1 MSDKKLAIVI
11 PFFKIDFFEDTLK
24 CLANQT
30 NQNFNVFIGS
40 DASSANPEELIK
52 KYNSKGNIFY
62 HYFSENLGGKGKLVE
77 QWNRCISLSSDEE
90 WLMILADDDFIS
102 ENFVEEFYK
111 SIEEAQNSNIDL
123 LRFKMRRVSEKG
135 EFLVDLEQPK
145 LYPGK
150 NYVWDDEIHKRF
162 LSISENVF
170 SRKMY
175 EEKGFRNY
183 PLAWRIPMMMYLDFA
198 NERNV
203 LGINNA
209 FVAIRRSDVQLSW
222 RKDVDEYKKE
232 AMKLCYRDILNEYSE
247 SFSAEQNLRFLKVYA
262 FYCNG
267 KSELKQS
274 ISSLFM
280 KYGGLKEYLKFTAK
294 KILKK

>member
-1 MSDKKLAIVI
+1 MKKNLAIII
-11 PFFKIDFFEDTLK
+11 PFFKIDFFEDTLLS
-24 CLANQT
+24 LANQ
-30 NQNFNVFIGS
+30 NDQNFNVYIGN
-40 DASSANPEELIK
+40 DASNANPEKLIEQ
-52 KYNSKGNIFY
+52 YNKNKNMFY
-62 HYFSENLGGKGKLVE
+62 HRFSENLGSKGKLVE
-77 QWNRCISLSSDEE
+77 QWNRCINMSSDEE

-145 LYPGK
+145 LYPGE

-170 SRKMY
+170 SRKIY

-222 RKDVDEYKKE
+222 RKDVDTFKKQ
-232 AMKLCYRDILNEYSE
+232 AMKLCYYDILNEYSG
-247 SFSAEQNLRFLKVYA
+247 SFSDEQNLKFLKVYN
-262 FYCNG
+262 FYANG
-267 KSELKQS
+267 ENKLNKSF
-274 ISSLFM
+274 SSLFM
-280 KYGGLKEYLKFTAK
+280 KYGGIKEYVKYKAK
-294 KILKK
+294 KILNK